1 MLTINKRV
9 LRQQHLT
16 GKNRLDDETRVL
28 LLYEWTVSYHSGKFT
43 MLTLNHKR
51 KLTEIAPIKR
61 HKLI

>member
-28 LLYEWTVSYHSGKFT
+28 LLYEWTVSYHSSKFT

-51 KLTEIAPIKR
+51 KLTKIAPIKR